1 MVMLGPYSGPQ
12 GNGMSTFE
20 PMLRLAAQ
28 QIEDLR
34 SKSPV
39 SEFSGGEAGNPSQA
53 ATTQSEYETQVSP
66 RVFQVFF
73 LVAGWSRLCLSQKP
87 DARGSF
93 ALCDLHEF
101 GEKCWS
107 PFGMSHITLIGPLA
121 LAVSRSAGA
130 ASRR

>member
-1 MVMLGPYSGPQ
+1 MKNRFV
-12 GNGMSTFE
+12 
-20 PMLRLAAQ
+20 A
-28 QIEDLR
+28 
-34 SKSPV
+34 
-39 SEFSGGEAGNPSQA
+39 
-53 ATTQSEYETQVSP
+53 
-66 RVFQVFF
+66 RVFHVFF
-73 LVAGWSRLCLSQKP
+73 LVAGWSCLCLSQKP

-130 ASRR
+130 ARPQVTNLNVAMSGS